1 MSEEVSPQRQL
12 VLEQKYRMFENSVQ
26 VGEHL
31 DSKASALL
39 QAGGLVIAL
48 TGVVKIPGFVANPD
62 LWSTIGIAIAFFA
75 FAGMVLLAVFAG
87 LPSDF
92 GHSGNTNWDE
102 MFADYI
108 HQDVDACFD
117 QILAD
122 LLEAIE
128 RSVQRNRS
136 KARYVTWAAVLF
148 AVQILGV
155 LFLALVA

>member
-12 VLEQKYRMFENSVQ
+12 VLEQKYRMFENSIQ
-26 VGEHL
+26 VGDHL
-31 DSKASALL
+31 DSKASGLL

-62 LWSTIGIAIAFFA
+62 LWGIIGIAVAFFA
-75 FAGMVLLAVFAG
+75 FAGMVLLAVLAWS
-87 LPSDF
+87 PADF
-92 GHSGNTNWDE
+92 GHPGNTNWDE
-102 MFADYI
+102 IFTDYI

-128 RSVQRNRS
+128 RSAKRNRS
-136 KARYVTWAAVLF
+136 KAGYVTWAAGLF

-155 LFLALVA
+155 LLLAMVA